1 MRIKQHKML
10 GSSSHVVRTLKTG
23 GTMSIHRFID
33 THNNPWGSRR
43 LSGPG
48 FGERILGGEE
58 EKRKEPLVGWAEVT
72 PGGSAGQIPALG

>member
-1 MRIKQHKML
+1 MRIKQHKVL

-23 GTMSIHRFID
+23 GTMSNHRFIE

-48 FGERILGGEE
+48 FGERILEGEE
-58 EKRKEPLVGWAEVT
+58 QKRKEPLVGWAEVT
-72 PGGSAGQIPALG
+72 PGGSAGRVSALG